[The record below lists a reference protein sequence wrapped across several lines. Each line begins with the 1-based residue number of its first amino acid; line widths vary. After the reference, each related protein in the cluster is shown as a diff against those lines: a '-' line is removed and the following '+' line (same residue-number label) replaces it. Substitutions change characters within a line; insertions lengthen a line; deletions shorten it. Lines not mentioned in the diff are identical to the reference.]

1 MPMALDDSTSDAN
14 LPFLHQF
21 IDLCILLGC
30 DYLEPISK
38 VGPNTALKLI
48 KEFGSLE
55 KVVDHIESDTKKK
68 YIIPEDW
75 PYKLA
80 RELFFDPDVRD
91 ANDPACEFK
100 WESPDVEGLVDF
112 LVKEKGFNEDRV
124 RNAAARLQKNL
135 KSSQQSRLEGFF
147 KPIPR
152 TEEEKASLKRR
163 HDEKV
168 DQQKKKKKEETKAK
182 KEAKA
187 RPRGAA

>member
-1 MPMALDDSTSDAN
+1 
-14 LPFLHQF
+14 
-21 IDLCILLGC
+21 
-30 DYLEPISK
+30 
-38 VGPNTALKLI
+38 
-48 KEFGSLE
+48 
-55 KVVDHIESDTKKK
+55 
-68 YIIPEDW
+68 
-75 PYKLA
+75 
-80 RELFFDPDVRD
+80 VRD

-152 TEEEKASLKRR
+152 TEEEKANLKRR